1 VTRPTRGRRG
11 AQPEVLLFGPP
22 EIRAA
27 DTAVELPTRKLL
39 AVIAY
44 LALEGETSRATL
56 AALLWESTEER
67 ARANLRGELYRLRDT
82 PLATAIEDDGKR
94 LRLARSISTDLEGFE
109 RALAGSDWAMALE
122 FRRGLLLEG
131 FEVSDAPAFE
141 DWLLLKR
148 ERWQERWNEA
158 LAVHASQL
166 ASKQEWNAA
175 RTAYER
181 LLELDPWREEA
192 VRGTMRCLAQAGE
205 TTRALE
211 RYERFAQSV
220 RESLSVEPASETEL
234 LAKELRTARATTP
247 TRKAGTPVAG
257 TLVGRELEWAQLE
270 AAWNAG
276 KFAFIVGEPGVGKT
290 RLATEFAASKGMT
303 RLIECGPSD
312 ATAPYAL
319 FTRYLRKALPRAPL
333 EQMTKWVRLELI
345 RLVPEY
351 ALENDTPA
359 DGTIPLEGK
368 VRLFE
373 AVTQFLLRGI
383 QGASGLVLDNSQF
396 FDPTSFEL
404 GNFLSARANQA
415 QPPIRSILTFRR
427 GELQPE
433 VQARFDE
440 IVRSGDAIVI
450 NLEPLDLR
458 AVQTL
463 IELDGQELDPQRVH
477 RATGG
482 NPFFVLET
490 LRISQESGTTLEP
503 NAPLPRSPRIEEL
516 LRGRLER
523 LDKTARNLLRA
534 AAIAGPSFTLIIAAR
549 ALNTDALALTE
560 AFETLEQNGI
570 MRAGTFSHDLMLE
583 AVLADTPTVTRALLH
598 SRILDALE
606 ANPRERGQAAELL
619 RHAREIADA
628 TRALRWSERAANEA
642 LEQFA
647 YHEARTFF
655 LEALEWL
662 ARLETDATL
671 EVQLRL
677 GLEECLHR
685 LGEREAQALEMARL
699 IGMNLENPELRHEL
713 DSRQKRLSQT
723 REN

>member
-1 VTRPTRGRRG
+1 VTRPSRGRRG
-11 AQPEVLLFGPP
+11 AQPELLLFGPP

-27 DTAVELPTRKLL
+27 DALIELPTRKLL

-56 AALLWESTEER
+56 AALLWESTEDR

-82 PLATAIEDDGKR
+82 ALASAIEDDGKR
-94 LRLARSISTDLEGFE
+94 LRLARTISSDLEGFE
-109 RALAGSDWAMALE
+109 RALAGSDWALALG
-122 FRRGLLLEG
+122 FRRGPLLQG
-131 FEVSDAPAFE
+131 FEVSEAPAFE

-166 ASKQEWNAA
+166 ATQQDWNAA
-175 RTAYER
+175 RSAYER

-192 VRGTMRCLAQAGE
+192 VRGIMRCFAQAGE
-205 TTRALE
+205 APRALE
-211 RYERFAQSV
+211 RFERFSQAAQD
-220 RESLSVEPASETEL
+220 SLGVEPANETVT
-234 LAKELRTARATTP
+234 LANELRNARVSVP
-247 TRKAGTPVAG
+247 VRKTGA
-257 TLVGRELEWAQLE
+257 LIGREREWAQLE

-276 KFAFIVGEPGVGKT
+276 KFAFIIGEPGVGKT
-290 RLATEFAASKGMT
+290 RLATEFSASKGVF
-303 RLIECGPSD
+303 RLIQCGPSD

-333 EQMTKWVRLELI
+333 EQMTKWVRLELV

-359 DGTIPLEGK
+359 DGAVPLEGK

-373 AVTQFLLRGI
+373 AVTFFLLKGI
-383 QGASGLVLDNSQF
+383 QGSSGIVLDNAQF
-396 FDPTSFEL
+396 FDTISFEL
-404 GNFLSARANQA
+404 GNYLSTRANQA
-415 QPPIRSILTFRR
+415 QPAIRSILTFRR
-427 GELQPE
+427 GELSPE
-433 VQARFDE
+433 IQTRFDAY
-440 IVRSGDAIVI
+440 VRSGEAVVI
-450 NLEPLDLR
+450 NLEPLDLQ

-463 IELDGQELDPQRVH
+463 IELDGQELDPERVH

-490 LRISQESGTTLEP
+490 LRISQELGASLEP
-503 NAPLPRSPRIEEL
+503 DAPLPRSPRVEEL

-549 ALNTDALALTE
+549 ALDTDALSLTE
-560 AFETLEQNGI
+560 SFETLEHNGI
-570 MRAGTFSHDLMLE
+570 MRDGKFSHDLMLE
-583 AVLADTPTVTRALLH
+583 AVLADTSTATRALLH

-619 RHAREIADA
+619 RHAREISDA
-628 TRALRWSERAANEA
+628 TRALRWAERAANEA

-647 YHEARTFF
+647 HREARRFF
-655 LEALEWL
+655 SEALEWL
-662 ARLETDATL
+662 TRLETDSVREL
-671 EVQLRL
+671 HLRL
-677 GLEECLHR
+677 GLEECLHQ
-685 LGEREAQALEMARL
+685 LGEREAQRLEIRRL
-699 IGMNLENPELRHEL
+699 IGIKLEHAELRHEL
-713 DSRQKRLSQT
+713 DMRQQRFGETL
-723 REN
+723 EG